1 MNEALQSCKPLQIN
15 VINTHCKNGKLSQNG
30 VMKVLGMV
38 LSVLLLF
45 FQCSH
50 AAITMYTDRNA
61 WRSAAG
67 GSQVFF
73 VDFNTY
79 TTDVAATAPVD
90 VGPFTL
96 TPQGSWYAPLI
107 DKSPFY
113 ASGSVDNTTAVTMQA
128 LSGVSLLVNFDNAVG
143 SFGFD
148 IGTLFSDNRP
158 GRITTSAGD
167 FYDFV
172 AHASGVRFIGLVST
186 VPITSVTFSSTSNV
200 RPLIDN
206 FEANSASAVP
216 EPSAASLLVLGA
228 GVLAVIRR
236 RKKD

>member
-1 MNEALQSCKPLQIN
+1 MA
-15 VINTHCKNGKLSQNG
+15 
-30 VMKVLGMV
+30 

-79 TTDVAATAPVD
+79 TTDVAATAPLN

-96 TPQGSWYAPLI
+96 TPNGSTWDMPLI
-107 DKSPFY
+107 DTPQGGFW
-113 ASGSVDNTTAVTMQA
+113 NTSFDGTAGVTMRA
-128 LSGVSLLVNFDNAVG
+128 AFDRSLSVNFQSSVG

-148 IGTLFSDNRP
+148 LADSFGGGRP
-158 GRITTSAGD
+158 GSILTSAGD
-167 FYDFV
+167 SYDFV
-172 AHASGVRFIGLVST
+172 AHTGGNGFIGLVST
-186 VPITSVTFSSTSNV
+186 VPITSVTFSSISNV
-200 RPLIDN
+200 RPLLDN

-216 EPSAASLLVLGA
+216 EPSAVSLLGLGIV
-228 GVLAVIRR
+228 GLLALRR
-236 RKKD
+236 MRKEV

>member
-1 MNEALQSCKPLQIN
+1 
-15 VINTHCKNGKLSQNG
+15 
-30 VMKVLGMV
+30 MKVMGIV
-38 LSVLLLF
+38 IFFVFLSLEF
-45 FQCSH
+45 TQG
-50 AAITMYTDRNA
+50 AITIYSDRNA
-61 WRSAAG
+61 WRVAAG
-67 GSQVFF
+67 GSQAFF
-73 VDFNTY
+73 VDFNNY
-79 TTDVAATAPVD
+79 SSDVAATAPVD

-128 LSGVSLLVNFDNAVG
+128 LSGVTLLVNFDNAVG

-167 FYDFV
+167 FHDFV

-186 VPITSVTFSSTSNV
+186 VPITSVTFSSTSNI

-206 FEANSASAVP
+206 FEANSAVP
-216 EPSAASLLVLGA
+216 EPSAVSLLGLGIV
-228 GVLAVIRR
+228 GLLALRR
-236 RKKD
+236 MRKEV

>member
-1 MNEALQSCKPLQIN
+1 MRFSKIAIFGLF
-15 VINTHCKNGKLSQNG
+15 
-30 VMKVLGMV
+30 
-38 LSVLLLF
+38 LSVGWS
-45 FQCSH
+45 QATVTIYS
-50 AAITMYTDRNA
+50 DRNA
-61 WRSAAG
+61 WRIAAG
-67 GSQVFF
+67 GSQAFF

-79 TTDVAATAPVD
+79 SSDVAATAPID

-113 ASGSVDNTTAVTMQA
+113 ASGSVDGTTAVTMQA
-128 LSGVSLLVNFDNAVG
+128 LSGVNLLVNFDNAVG

-158 GRITTSAGD
+158 ARITTSAGD
-167 FYDFV
+167 FYDFI

-206 FEANSASAVP
+206 FEANSAIP
-216 EPSAASLLVLGA
+216 EPSVAWLLGLGLAGLAAL
-228 GVLAVIRR
+228 RR
-236 RKKD
+236 RK

>member
-1 MNEALQSCKPLQIN
+1 M
-15 VINTHCKNGKLSQNG
+15 INTHCKNGKLSHNNS
-30 VMKVLGMV
+30 MKVLGMA
-38 LSVLLLF
+38 LSILLLF
-45 FQCSH
+45 FQCSY

-61 WRSAAG
+61 WRIAAG
-67 GSQVFF
+67 GTQVFF
-73 VDFNTY
+73 VNFNTY
-79 TTDVAATAPVD
+79 TTDVAATGPLD

-96 TPQGSWYAPLI
+96 TPLGSWYAPLL
-107 DKSPFY
+107 DTSPYFG
-113 ASGSVDNTTAVTMQA
+113 SGSVDNTTAVTMQA
-128 LSGVSLLVNFDNAVG
+128 LDGVTLRVSFDNSVG

-148 IGTLFSDNRP
+148 IGTLFSDGRP

-167 FYDFV
+167 FHDFT
-172 AHASGVRFIGLVST
+172 AHSSGVRFIGLVST
-186 VPITSVTFSSTSNV
+186 APITSVTFSSISNV

-236 RKKD
+236 RKA

>member
-1 MNEALQSCKPLQIN
+1 
-15 VINTHCKNGKLSQNG
+15 
-30 VMKVLGMV
+30 MKILGMTF
-38 LSVLLLF
+38 SILLLF
-45 FQCSH
+45 FQCSY

-73 VDFNTY
+73 VNFNSY
-79 TTDVAATAPVD
+79 GTDVAATGPLD
-90 VGPFTL
+90 TGPFTL
-96 TPQGSWYAPLI
+96 TPNGSWYMPLI
-107 DKSPFY
+107 DSPQ
-113 ASGSVDNTTAVTMQA
+113 SGFGNTSVDGTAGVTMQA
-128 LSGVSLLVNFDNAVG
+128 LTGVSLLVSFDNAVG

-148 IGTLFSDNRP
+148 LADSFGGGRIA
-158 GRITTSAGD
+158 RITTSTGD
-167 FYDFV
+167 FHDFV
-172 AHASGVRFIGLVST
+172 AHTGTVGFIGLVST
-186 VPITSVTFSSTSNV
+186 GPITNVTFSSLSNV

-206 FEANSASAVP
+206 FEANSAVP

>member
-1 MNEALQSCKPLQIN
+1 
-15 VINTHCKNGKLSQNG
+15 
-30 VMKVLGMV
+30 MKVLGMV

-79 TTDVAATAPVD
+79 TTDVAASAPLN

-96 TPQGSWYAPLI
+96 TPNGSWETPLI
-107 DKSPFY
+107 DTPQGGFW
-113 ASGSVDNTTAVTMQA
+113 NTSFDGTAGVTMRA
-128 LSGVSLLVNFDNAVG
+128 AFDRSLSVNFQNSVG

-148 IGTLFSDNRP
+148 LADSFGGGRP
-158 GRITTSAGD
+158 GSILTSAGD
-167 FYDFV
+167 SYDFV
-172 AHASGVRFIGLVST
+172 AHTGGNGFIGLVST
-186 VPITSVTFSSTSNV
+186 VPITSVTFSSISNV
-200 RPLIDN
+200 RPLLDN

>member
-1 MNEALQSCKPLQIN
+1 MRFLRIA
-15 VINTHCKNGKLSQNG
+15 
-30 VMKVLGMV
+30 VLGLC
-38 LSVLLLF
+38 LSAG
-45 FQCSH
+45 CSQ
-50 AAITMYTDRNA
+50 AAITIYSDRNS
-61 WRSAAG
+61 WRIAAG

-79 TTDVAATAPVD
+79 NSDVAATAPVD

-167 FYDFV
+167 FYDFI

-206 FEANSASAVP
+206 FEANSAIP
-216 EPSAASLLVLGA
+216 EPSAGALLILGA
-228 GVLAVIRR
+228 GVLAVMRR
-236 RKKD
+236 RKA

>member
-1 MNEALQSCKPLQIN
+1 LDKPLQIN
-15 VINTHCKNGKLSQNG
+15 AINSYCKNGKLYHVEN
-30 VMKVLGMV
+30 MKLLGMAFSV
-38 LSVLLLF
+38 VLLS

-50 AAITMYTDRNA
+50 AAITIYTDRNA
-61 WRSAAG
+61 WRIAAG

-79 TTDVAATAPVD
+79 TTDVAASAPLN

-96 TPQGSWYAPLI
+96 MPNGDTWDVPLIDTPQGGFWN
-107 DKSPFY
+107 
-113 ASGSVDNTTAVTMQA
+113 ASFDGTAGVTMRATTGRSLSVDFQ
-128 LSGVSLLVNFDNAVG
+128 SSVG

-148 IGTLFSDNRP
+148 LADSFGGGRMA
-158 GRITTSAGD
+158 RITTSTGD
-167 FYDFV
+167 FHDFV
-172 AHASGVRFIGLVST
+172 AQPGTNGFIGLVST
-186 VPITSVTFSSTSNV
+186 APITSVTFSTTSNV

-206 FEANSASAVP
+206 FEANAVP
-216 EPSAASLLVLGA
+216 EPSAGALLVLGA

>member
-1 MNEALQSCKPLQIN
+1 
-15 VINTHCKNGKLSQNG
+15 
-30 VMKVLGMV
+30 MKVLGMAFSV
-38 LSVLLLF
+38 VLLS
-45 FQCSH
+45 FQYSH

-67 GSQVFF
+67 GSQIFF

-79 TTDVAATAPVD
+79 TTDVPASAPLN

-96 TPQGSWYAPLI
+96 TPNGSWDMPLI
-107 DKSPFY
+107 DTAQGGFW
-113 ASGSVDNTTAVTMQA
+113 NTSFDGTAGVTMRA
-128 LSGVSLLVNFDNAVG
+128 SVVSLLVDFQSSVG

-148 IGTLFSDNRP
+148 LADSFGDGRMA
-158 GRITTSAGD
+158 RITTSTGD
-167 FYDFV
+167 FHDFV
-172 AHASGVRFIGLVST
+172 AHPGTNGFIGLVST
-186 VPITSVTFSSTSNV
+186 APITSVTFSTTSNV

-206 FEANSASAVP
+206 FEANAVP
-216 EPSAASLLVLGA
+216 EPSAGALLVLGA